1 MDGHL
6 HGPLNRAHDPPV
18 LSGQEEYLPLILK
31 LEEVAAYFDR
41 KPNTIYEWKASGLL
55 DNACRKRGKHLF
67 FWRDKVTKLKLEY
80 EENEYETQ

>member
-6 HGPLNRAHDPPV
+6 HGPINRAHDPPV
-18 LSGQEEYLPLILK
+18 LSGQEENFPLILT

-41 KPNTIYEWKASGLL
+41 KPNTIYEWKARGIL

-67 FWRDKVTKLKLEY
+67 FWRDKVTNLKHEIK
-80 EENEYETQ
+80 E